1 MQWKLRFSGLDL
13 SIKLYISRESGPSVI
28 DEVDYV
34 GSQESVII
42 AAHGAP
48 FQRGAGRSWAMGD
61 TLDTFGV
68 ESKIL
73 YEEVEIK

>member
-1 MQWKLRFSGLDL
+1 M
-13 SIKLYISRESGPSVI
+13 
-28 DEVDYV
+28 
-34 GSQESVII
+34 GSQASEII
-42 AAHGAP
+42 TAHGAP
-48 FQRGAGRSWAMGD
+48 FQRGAGRSWVMSD